1 MLKGLTPTG
10 VNTNFDKF
18 LALPEPLRASSG
30 FVVVVVVVVRAYILY
45 TLYINV

>member
-30 FVVVVVVVVRAYILY
+30 FVVVVVVVRAYILY